1 MLQAGKIY
9 EIEASDLTLEGKGVG
24 RADGVAVFVPDLL
37 PGERGKIRIERTAKN
52 YAEGA
57 LVELSLIH
65 I

>member
-37 PGERGKIRIERTAKN
+37 PGRFASKGPPKTMRRARW
-52 YAEGA
+52 
-57 LVELSLIH
+57 
-65 I
+65 